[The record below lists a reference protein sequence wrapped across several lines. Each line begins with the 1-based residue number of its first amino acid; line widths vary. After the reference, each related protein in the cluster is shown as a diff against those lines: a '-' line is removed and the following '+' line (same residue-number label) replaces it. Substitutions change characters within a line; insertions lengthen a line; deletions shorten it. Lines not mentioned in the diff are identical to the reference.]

1 MNLEGR
7 LLGNRYE
14 LLRKIGNGGMA
25 TVYRAKDHI
34 LNRNVAVKILK
45 DEFTTDEEF
54 VKRFN
59 TEATN
64 VASLTHPNIVSVYD
78 VGHEGDLYYIVMELI
93 QGKTLKEIIVADGK
107 LSWKW
112 SANVAI
118 QIASALETA
127 HRNNIIH
134 RDIKPHNII
143 ITEDGIAKV
152 TDFGIAKSVSNSTI
166 TAFGTTLGSVHY
178 FSPEHARGGFTDA
191 KSDIYSLGVVLYEML
206 TGKVPFDADTPVSVA
221 LKHMQEEPVEP
232 RLVNPEIPVAMNNI
246 IMKAMKKDPNE
257 RYQSATEM
265 LKDLTL
271 ALKNPDGNFTEE
283 NTINDFPTQ
292 VIPTIERQKL
302 EQKGKEQE
310 KNKKQKK
317 ENFFTKHKNLMIA
330 LILILLFVLSLG
342 GTILFMNITKPKDVQ
357 VPNLVGKTVEE
368 VQNTLKGTKLT
379 YEIKEEKYDTAIDK
393 GLVISQEPEYKSN
406 YRIKENQKMQI
417 VVSLGQKITK
427 VPKVTGMTEDE
438 AKESLKESEL
448 EVVVVEE
455 FDKKVEKGIVIKQDV
470 DPESE
475 VGAGSTVTITVSKGI
490 EESTVPNVIGK
501 PKADAIKEIE
511 DAGLTVSAT
520 LTAED
525 RTKDDGIV
533 IKQSIEGGQTVEKGA
548 SMTITVNQ
556 IAQPVSGTVK
566 INLKS
571 LLGYKETFKEQT
583 NTSTNQIEKVLVAPD
598 TVEVKVKVDEEIVY
612 KKNHKEDETNITVP
626 ISGIGTVTVKV
637 LINDVLGTRNKTVNL
652 NNQTEIVFE

>member
-78 VGHEGDLYYIVMELI
+78 VGHEGTLYYIVMELI

-118 QIASALETA
+118 QIASALEAA

-232 RLVNPEIPVAMNNI
+232 RSINPEIPIAMNDI
-246 IMKAMKKDPNE
+246 ILKAMKKDPNE
-257 RYQSATEM
+257 RYQSATDM
-265 LKDLTL
+265 LRDLTL
-271 ALKNPDGNFTEE
+271 ALKNPDGNLAGE

-292 VIPTIERQKL
+292 VIHTIERQKL
-302 EQKGKEQE
+302 EQKGKENE
-310 KNKKQKK
+310 KDKKKKK
-317 ENFFTKHKNLMIA
+317 ENFFTKHKGLIIT
-330 LILILLFVLSLG
+330 LILILLFALSLG
-342 GTILFMNITKPKDVQ
+342 GTILFMNMTKPKDVQ
-357 VPNLVGKTVEE
+357 VPNLVGKTIEE
-368 VQNTLKGTKLT
+368 VQNTLKGTKLS
-379 YEIKEEKYDTAIDK
+379 YEIIEEKYDTKIDK
-393 GLVISQEPEYKSN
+393 GLVISQEPEYKNN

-417 VVSLGQKITK
+417 VVSLGQKLTN
-427 VPKVTGMTEDE
+427 VPKVTGMTEEE
-438 AKESLKESEL
+438 AKKKLDESEL
-448 EVVVVEE
+448 EVVVIEE

-470 DPESE
+470 DSETE
-475 VGAGSTVTITVSKGI
+475 VGAGSTVTITVSKGV
-490 EESTVPNVIGK
+490 EEAVVPNVIGK

-511 DAGLTVSAT
+511 EAGLTVSAT
-520 LTAED
+520 LTEED
-525 RTKDDGIV
+525 RTKDDGVI
-533 IKQSIEGGQTVEKGA
+533 IKQSLEGGSTVEKGA
-548 SMTITVNQ
+548 SITITLNQ
-556 IAQPVSGTVK
+556 IAQIIEGKVTV
-566 INLKS
+566 NLKS
-571 LLGYKETFKEQT
+571 LRNYEDKYEKKMNNTTNTIEDVLIEPSKVKLRVTVDGENVIDGSYKESETKIT
-583 NTSTNQIEKVLVAPD
+583 APMTGVG
-598 TVEVKVKVDEEIVY
+598 TVEVKLY
-612 KKNHKEDETNITVP
+612 
-626 ISGIGTVTVKV
+626 
-637 LINDVLGTRNKTVNL
+637 INDNLKATKLVNL
-652 NNQTEIVFE
+652 KTQTELLFE

>member
-78 VGHEGDLYYIVMELI
+78 VGHEGDLYYIVMELV

-178 FSPEHARGGFTDA
+178 FSPEHARGGLTDA

-221 LKHMQEEPVEP
+221 LKHMQEEPKEP
-232 RLVNPEIPVAMNNI
+232 RELNPEIPVAMNNI

-257 RYQSATEM
+257 RYQSATDM
-265 LKDLTL
+265 LKDLSL
-271 ALKNPDGNFTEE
+271 AIKNPDGDVAQSD
-283 NTINDFPTQ
+283 TINDFPTQ
-292 VIPTIERQKL
+292 VIPTLERQKI
-302 EQKGKEQE
+302 EGDKQE
-310 KNKKQKK
+310 KNKNEKK
-317 ENFFTKHKNLMIA
+317 ESFFKKHKSLVIA
-330 LILILLFVLSLG
+330 LIFILLFALSLG
-342 GTILFMNITKPKDVQ
+342 GTVLFMNLTKPKDVQ
-357 VPNLVGKTVEE
+357 VPNLVGKTIEE

-379 YEIKEEKYDTAIDK
+379 YEVKEEKYNTTIDK
-393 GLVISQEPEYKSN
+393 GLVISQNPEFKSN
-406 YRIKENQKMQI
+406 YRIKENQKI
-417 VVSLGQKITK
+417 ELVVSLGQKLTN
-427 VPKVTGMTEDE
+427 VPKVTGMTEEE
-438 AKESLKESEL
+438 ARKALEDSEL
-448 EVVVVEE
+448 EIVVVEE

-470 DPESE
+470 DPETE

-501 PKADAIKEIE
+501 SKADAIKEIE
-511 DAGLTVSAT
+511 EAGLTVSAT
-520 LTAED
+520 LTEED
-525 RTKDDGIV
+525 KTKDNGIV
-533 IKQSIEGGQTVEKGA
+533 IKQSVEGGQSIEKGGA
-548 SMTITVNQ
+548 ITITVNQ
-556 IAQPVSGTVK
+556 IAQLIEGTVK
-566 INLKS
+566 VNLKS
-571 LLGYKETFKEQT
+571 LTNYKEKYEKVT
-583 NTSTNQIEKVLVAPD
+583 NTTTNTIDEVLIEPSTVKLKVTVDGENVINGSYKENDTNITAPMTGVG
-598 TVEVKVKVDEEIVY
+598 TVEVKLY
-612 KKNHKEDETNITVP
+612 
-626 ISGIGTVTVKV
+626 IGEV
-637 LINDVLGTRNKTVNL
+637 LKSTKQVNL
-652 NNQTEIVFE
+652 KNQTEIVFE

>member
-59 TEATN
+59 TEATS

-78 VGHEGDLYYIVMELI
+78 VGHEGTLYYIVMELI
-93 QGKTLKEIIVADGK
+93 QGKTLKEIIVAEGK
-107 LSWKW
+107 LNWKW
-112 SANVAI
+112 SVNVAI

-178 FSPEHARGGFTDA
+178 FSPEHARGGITDA

-232 RLVNPEIPVAMNNI
+232 RNLNPEIPIAMNNI
-246 IMKAMKKDPNE
+246 ILKAMKKDPNE

-271 ALKNPDGNFTEE
+271 ALKNPDGTIVQS
-283 NTINDFPTQ
+283 NTLNDFPTQ
-292 VIPTIERQKL
+292 VIPTIERQRL
-302 EQKGKEQE
+302 EQKNKDTE
-310 KNKKQKK
+310 KDKKTKK
-317 ENFFTKHKNLMIA
+317 ENFFTKHKGLIIT
-330 LILILLFVLSLG
+330 LILIFLFALSLG
-342 GTILFMNITKPKDVQ
+342 GTILFMNLTKPKDVQ

-368 VQNTLKGTKLT
+368 VKNTLKETKLS
-379 YEIKEEKYDTAIDK
+379 YEIKEEKYDTKIDK

-417 VVSLGQKITK
+417 VVSLGQKLTN
-427 VPKVTGMTEDE
+427 VPKVTGMTEEE
-438 AKESLKESEL
+438 AKKMLDESEL
-448 EVVVVEE
+448 EVVVIEE

-470 DPESE
+470 DPETE
-475 VGAGSTVTITVSKGI
+475 VGAGSTVTITVSKGV

-501 PKADAIKEIE
+501 SKADAIKEIE
-511 DAGLTVSAT
+511 EAGLTVSAT
-520 LTAED
+520 LTEED
-525 RTKDDGIV
+525 RTKDDGVV
-533 IKQSIEGGQTVEKGA
+533 IKQSFEGGQTVEKGA

-556 IAQPVSGTVK
+556 IAQLIEGTVTV
-566 INLKS
+566 NLKS
-571 LLGYKETFKEQT
+571 LRKYEDRYENKA
-583 NTSTNQIEKVLVAPD
+583 NTIGNTVEKVLIEPNTVKLRVTVDGENVIDGSYKENETKITAPMTGVG
-598 TVEVKVKVDEEIVY
+598 TVEVKLY
-612 KKNHKEDETNITVP
+612 M
-626 ISGIGTVTVKV
+626 
-637 LINDVLGTRNKTVNL
+637 NDNLKFTKLVNL
-652 NNQTEIVFE
+652 KNQKELVFE

>member
-59 TEATN
+59 TEATS

-78 VGHEGDLYYIVMELI
+78 VGHEGTLYYIVMELI
-93 QGKTLKEIIVADGK
+93 QGKTLKEIIVAEGK
-107 LSWKW
+107 LNWKW
-112 SANVAI
+112 SVNVAI

-178 FSPEHARGGFTDA
+178 FSPEHARGGITDA

-232 RLVNPEIPVAMNNI
+232 RNLNPEIPIAMNNI
-246 IMKAMKKDPNE
+246 ILKAMKKDPNE

-271 ALKNPDGNFTEE
+271 ALKNPDGTIAQS
-283 NTINDFPTQ
+283 NTLNDFPTQ
-292 VIPTIERQKL
+292 VIPTIERQRL
-302 EQKGKEQE
+302 EQKNKDTE
-310 KNKKQKK
+310 KDKKTKK
-317 ENFFTKHKNLMIA
+317 ENFFTKHKGLIIT
-330 LILILLFVLSLG
+330 LILIFLFALSLG
-342 GTILFMNITKPKDVQ
+342 GTILFMNLTKPKDVQ

-368 VQNTLKGTKLT
+368 VKNTLKETKLS
-379 YEIKEEKYDTAIDK
+379 YEIKEEKYDTKIDK

-417 VVSLGQKITK
+417 VVSLGQKLTN
-427 VPKVTGMTEDE
+427 VPKVTGMTEEE
-438 AKESLKESEL
+438 AKKMLDESEL
-448 EVVVVEE
+448 EVVVIEE

-470 DPESE
+470 DPETE
-475 VGAGSTVTITVSKGI
+475 VGAGSTVTITVSKGV

-501 PKADAIKEIE
+501 SKADAIKEIE
-511 DAGLTVSAT
+511 EAGLTVSAT
-520 LTAED
+520 LTEED
-525 RTKDDGIV
+525 RTKDDGVV
-533 IKQSIEGGQTVEKGA
+533 IKQSFEGGQTVEKGA

-556 IAQPVSGTVK
+556 IAQLIEGTVTV
-566 INLKS
+566 NLKS
-571 LLGYKETFKEQT
+571 LRKYEDRYENKA
-583 NTSTNQIEKVLVAPD
+583 NTIGNTVEKVLIEPNTVKLRVTVDGENVIDGSYKENETKITAPMTGVG
-598 TVEVKVKVDEEIVY
+598 TVEVKLY
-612 KKNHKEDETNITVP
+612 M
-626 ISGIGTVTVKV
+626 
-637 LINDVLGTRNKTVNL
+637 NDNLKFTKLVNL
-652 NNQTEIVFE
+652 KNQKELVFE